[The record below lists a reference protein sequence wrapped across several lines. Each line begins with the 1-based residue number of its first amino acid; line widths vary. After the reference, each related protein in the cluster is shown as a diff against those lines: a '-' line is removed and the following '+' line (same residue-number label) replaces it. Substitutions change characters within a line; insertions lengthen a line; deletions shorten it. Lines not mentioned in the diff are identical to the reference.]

1 MPPLNLK
8 IYCRMK
14 IFKCFDEFNAIF
26 LNNIKNIC
34 HFMTRQDKIVKTS
47 IIGIVVNL
55 ILVAFKAAIGI
66 LTNSIAITLDAVNNL
81 TDALSSIITII
92 GAKLAGK
99 APDESHPYGYGR
111 IEYFSS
117 IIIAAIVLWA
127 GITALMESWP
137 KIFNPDVT
145 SYTTVSLVIIAVA
158 VVVKFALG
166 RYVKSVGEEINS
178 QALIASGSDAF
189 FDGILSLATLIA
201 AIISIFYNIS
211 LEGILGVVISVVIIK
226 ASLEMIKETVDSML
240 GDRIDSEL
248 SHNIKASICEF
259 PGVHGAYD
267 LSLHNYGPESMQ
279 GSVHIEVDD
288 TMTAV
293 DIQRLTR
300 RISAKIYED
309 YSVIL
314 EGIGIYA
321 KNDKFL
327 DVRSDLEDIAGK
339 YPEVKEIH
347 AFMAYEDEN
356 LITFDMIVDF
366 SADREKTKESILG
379 EIKSKHP
386 QFDYLI
392 IDDYDV
398 SD

>member
-1 MPPLNLK
+1 MN
-8 IYCRMK
+8 
-14 IFKCFDEFNAIF
+14 IFKVFAEYFY
-26 LNNIKNIC
+26 NIINIMKNILPI
-34 HFMTRQDKIVKTS
+34 MTRQDKIVKTS

-55 ILVAFKAAIGI
+55 ILVAFKATIGI
-66 LTNSIAITLDAVNNL
+66 LVNSIAITLDAVNNL

-127 GITALMESWP
+127 GITSFMESWP

-145 SYTTVSLVIIAVA
+145 SYTTVSLIIIAVA
-158 VVVKFALG
+158 VVVKFVLG
-166 RYVKSVGEEINS
+166 KYVKNIGEEINS
-178 QALIASGSDAF
+178 QALVASGSDAF
-189 FDGILSLATLIA
+189 FDGILSLATLVA

-211 LEGILGVVISVVIIK
+211 LEGILGVIISVVIIK

-248 SHNIKASICEF
+248 SHNIKQSICEF
-259 PGVHGAYD
+259 PGVYGAYD
-267 LSLHNYGPESMQ
+267 LTLHNYGPENMQ

-288 TMTAV
+288 DMTAV
-293 DIQRLTR
+293 EIQRLTR
-300 RISAKIYED
+300 QISAKILKEHT
-309 YSVIL
+309 VL
-314 EGIGIYA
+314 LNGIGIYA
-321 KNDKFL
+321 KNDKFNNI
-327 DVRSDLEDIAGK
+327 RNDLYEITSK
-339 YPEVKEIH
+339 YPEIKEIH
-347 AFMAYEDEN
+347 AFMVYEDEG
-356 LITFDMIVDF
+356 LITWDMIVDF
-366 SADREKTKESILG
+366 SADRE
-379 EIKSKHP
+379 EIKQNVLNEINSKHP
-386 QFDYLI
+386 QFNYMI